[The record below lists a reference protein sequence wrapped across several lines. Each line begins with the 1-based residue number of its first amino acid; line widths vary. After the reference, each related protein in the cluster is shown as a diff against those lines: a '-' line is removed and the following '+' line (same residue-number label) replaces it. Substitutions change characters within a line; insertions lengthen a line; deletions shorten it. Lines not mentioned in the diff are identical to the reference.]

1 MYADGT
7 LERFDELEALQAYPG
22 LFNLEDRS
30 TGKIAPQK
38 LGGRATLEDF
48 YYFVEE
54 TLRTYQSYWVPEE
67 KGDDWRGFMPYAFLL
82 EPGMKLLNRD
92 TKTLYTISEVTK
104 NPFTHRP
111 TGEVRLSGDTAP
123 ELGDVLELE
132 EKDRIK
138 FSRVSPRSDE
148 TDHEADATRK
158 DTPLPWNAHIDFA
171 VVEEAPAE
179 AKPGSARPIT
189 LGKKRMLRETIDG
202 VEPGIEYEIRGQWL
216 DSIVRFDLWGATESQ
231 AESLVYWFYQYLRQN
246 AWIFKLNGVSDVSFL
261 KRGMDQPI
269 GKWRGILYHRA
280 IDLFVRT
287 EHLFVAQYRKLEHIT
302 LYIQKKQDR
311 VLEEAQ
317 SPTTGKP
324 VFRGADPSVTFT
336 PTES

>member
-7 LERFDELEALQAYPG
+7 LERFDEIEAIQVHPNLIS
-22 LFNLEDRS
+22 LEDPS

-48 YYFVEE
+48 YRYVEE
-54 TLRTYQSYWVPEE
+54 TLRTYQSYWVPED
-67 KGDDWRGFMPYAFLL
+67 KGDAWRGFMPYAFLL

-92 TKTLYTISEVTK
+92 TKTRYTVDEVTK
-104 NPFTHRP
+104 NPFTGRP
-111 TGEVRLSGDTAP
+111 TGEVRLCGDTAP
-123 ELGDVLELE
+123 EDGDVLELDVE
-132 EKDRIK
+132 DRIR

-148 TDHEADATRK
+148 TDHETDATRK

-179 AKPGSARPIT
+179 SKPGSPRPIT
-189 LGKKRMLRETIDG
+189 LGKKRMLREVMDG
-202 VEPGIEYEIRGQWL
+202 VEPGIEYEIRGQWI
-216 DSIVRFDLWGATESQ
+216 DAQVRFDLWGATETQ
-231 AESLVYWFYQYLRQN
+231 AESLVYWFYQYLRMN
-246 AWIFKLNGVSDVSFL
+246 SWIFKLNGIPHVSFL
-261 KRGMDQPI
+261 RRGMDQPI

-280 IDLFVRT
+280 VDLFVRT

-302 LYIQKKQDR
+302 LYIKKKQDR

-317 SPTTGKP
+317 TPRTGRP
-324 VFRGADPSVTFT
+324 EFRGASPSVAFT